1 MKREEFD
8 SGRSIP
14 VANSAPGRAQPVGW
28 GQNNLLRQQDTFE
41 GRDSGWTQIG
51 DGVNELLRWRS
62 RNSSPNE
69 NGARA
74 IAERL
79 NGLAV
84 G

>member
-1 MKREEFD
+1 MR
-8 SGRSIP
+8 
-14 VANSAPGRAQPVGW
+14 QPVGW
-28 GQNNLLRQQDTFE
+28 DKRSLLRQQDTFE

-51 DGVNELLRWRS
+51 DGGNELLRWRS
-62 RNSSPNE
+62 RNNSPNE

>member
-1 MKREEFD
+1 MRSFIE
-8 SGRSIP
+8 SGVDRASAGIAAAAE
-14 VANSAPGRAQPVGW
+14 ANPHVG
-28 GQNNLLRQQDTFE
+28 
-41 GRDSGWTQIG
+41 TQIG
-51 DGVNELLRWRS
+51 DGGNELLRWRS